1 MSIIAWLI
9 VGLIAGF
16 IGSKLVN
23 KTGEGFVLDIVLGVI
38 GAFVTLATLGAV
50 YSGAIDIGP
59 GPQVSAGSGSAPTNT
74 FYKQPVIGQMNTGAT
89 ATWTPPG
96 TQPRRPSLR

>member
-1 MSIIAWLI
+1 MPVKAL
-9 VGLIAGF
+9 AA
-16 IGSKLVN
+16 
-23 KTGEGFVLDIVLGVI
+23 LGT

-74 FYKQPVIGQMNTGAT
+74 IYKQPVIGQMNTGAT

-96 TQPRRPSLR
+96 TQPPVPVAIPGGR